1 MVTNV
6 TTYSVREFKAKFS
19 EILRNL
25 DDGEEV
31 IVTRRGKP
39 CARFT
44 PIPSNAEEKPSLR
57 TLRGDLLRT
66 ALPDASY
73 QDFLDIKKIWEPRM
87 PPDDDAP
94 PC

>member
-1 MVTNV
+1 MPTYGVT
-6 TTYSVREFKAKFS
+6 EFKARFS

-39 CARFT
+39 RARFT
-44 PIPSNAEEKPSLR
+44 RIRHSPDDKLPLR
-57 TLRGDLLRT
+57 TLRGAFSHR
-66 ALPDASY
+66 LPDASY

-87 PPDDDAP
+87 PPDD
-94 PC
+94 